1 MRPMPHWTTTIV
13 APPHT
18 VAANQ
23 AVGIYP
29 RRRELSI
36 TRVGAY
42 TRIVLTKREGAA
54 GHAGRAALGLAT
66 SG

>member
-1 MRPMPHWTTTIV
+1 MLRWTPGIV
-13 APPHT
+13 APRQT

-23 AVGIYP
+23 SFGVFP

-42 TRIVLTKREGAA
+42 TRIVLTKRVT
-54 GHAGRAALGLAT
+54 T

>member
-1 MRPMPHWTTTIV
+1 MPHWTTTIV
-13 APPHT
+13 APPLT

-23 AVGIYP
+23 SFGVFP

-42 TRIVLTKREGAA
+42 TRIVLTKRVQAQAMPAA
-54 GHAGRAALGLAT
+54 PRWA
-66 SG
+66 

>member
-1 MRPMPHWTTTIV
+1 MRHWTTTIV
-13 APPHT
+13 ARPAT

-23 AVGIYP
+23 SFGGFP

-42 TRIVLTKREGAA
+42 TRIVLTKRT
-54 GHAGRAALGLAT
+54 T